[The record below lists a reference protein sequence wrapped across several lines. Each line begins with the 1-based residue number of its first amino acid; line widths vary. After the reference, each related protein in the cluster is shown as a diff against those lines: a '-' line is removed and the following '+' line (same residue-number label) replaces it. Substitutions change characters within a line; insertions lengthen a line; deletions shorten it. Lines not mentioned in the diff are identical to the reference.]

1 MANETKITTIVGKE
15 AFRQLEKLDDLIG
28 KANDSIRI

>member
-15 AFRQLEKLDDLIG
+15 AFSQLEKLDDLIG
-28 KANDSIRI
+28 KANDS